1 MPDVHRTVCDSE
13 ARMADESPRRLRE
26 HSPANDALSPG
37 VLQAI
42 AWSQDWL
49 QRVYAHCASSPT
61 CRNEFGTAW
70 RYCVPETR
78 RGDKRVGM
86 CLCRMYASDNR

>member
-1 MPDVHRTVCDSE
+1 MPDVDNLPNRSATPS
-13 ARMADESPRRLRE
+13 ADEAARLR
-26 HSPANDALSPG
+26 A
-37 VLQAI
+37 V

-49 QRVYAHCASSPT
+49 QQVYGRCMSLPT
-61 CRNEFGTAW
+61 CQNEFGTAW

-86 CLCRMYASDNR
+86 CLCRTYASLPR